1 MRRTTIKD
9 IANAVGVTP
18 AVVSYVINGKEHK
31 VSGETISKVKQAIKD
46 LNYIPNLNARSLV
59 NNKSK
64 LIGVIIPQTETTS
77 QIILKNPFYSEIVSG
92 IEVKLRAAGY
102 NMILSGVDN
111 DKSYLNTSVQRNLD
125 GAIIMGIYQEKF
137 YDELKQA
144 SIPIVLIDSYV
155 TDDSFY
161 RVGIDDEMGGYMAT
175 KYLIEQGH
183 RDIALVTG
191 SIKRDGVI
199 EKRFLGYKRALN
211 EMNVFYN
218 PDYVIEGVVSHESGY
233 NAGTIISEK
242 FKNVTAVF
250 ASADLIALGLI
261 KSFAEKGIRIPE
273 DISVMGFDN
282 ISILEYIYPPL
293 TTVSQNISLKGEKA
307 AEALIDI
314 IENQRVKNPK
324 ELILPIEIVK
334 RKTVREIKN

>member
-1 MRRTTIKD
+1 MKRITIKD

-18 AVVSYVINGKEHK
+18 AVVSYVLNGKEHK
-31 VSGETISKVKQAIKD
+31 ISDETVQRVKNAIKE

-64 LIGVIIPQTETTS
+64 LIGVIIPQTETS
-77 QIILKNPFYSEIVSG
+77 AQILLKNPFYSEIISG
-92 IEVKLRAAGY
+92 IEVRLRAGGY

-144 SIPIVLIDSYV
+144 SIPIVLIDSYI

-161 RVGIDDEMGGYMAT
+161 RIGIDDELGGYMAT
-175 KYLIEQGH
+175 KYLIEHGH

-211 EMNVFYN
+211 EMNIFYN
-218 PDYVIEGVVSHESGY
+218 PDYVFEGVVSHESGY
-233 NAGTIISEK
+233 HAGELISEK
-242 FKNVTAVF
+242 FKNITAIF
-250 ASADLIALGLI
+250 ASADLIALGLM

-282 ISILEYIYPPL
+282 ISTLEYTYPPL
-293 TTVSQNISLKGEKA
+293 TTVSQSIGLKGETA
-307 AEALIDI
+307 AKVLIET
-314 IENQRVKNPK
+314 IENKQNENPK
-324 ELILPIEIVK
+324 ELVLPIEIVG
-334 RKTVREIKN
+334 RKTVKQL